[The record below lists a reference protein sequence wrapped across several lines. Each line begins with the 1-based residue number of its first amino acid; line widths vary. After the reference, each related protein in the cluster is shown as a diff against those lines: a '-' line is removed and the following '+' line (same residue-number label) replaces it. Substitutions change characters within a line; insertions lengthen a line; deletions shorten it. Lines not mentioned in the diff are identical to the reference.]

1 MISAHPAAVQE
12 YRNQTDRI
20 AAMYG
25 FRTLCR
31 KCGKSMGPAGRKKNM
46 VAGKQQGWICAG
58 CVKCA

>member
-12 YRNQTDRI
+12 YREQTDRI

-25 FRTLCR
+25 FKFPCR
-31 KCGKSMGPAGRKKNM
+31 KCKKQSAPAGRKRNM

-58 CVKCA
+58 CVK